1 MCKVYSVETKQL
13 VCSLFK
19 EFKSYR
25 EIEALTGVPR
35 DVLRLWKARARNDEA
50 WAMEAERKSLL
61 SYEEKE
67 EIVRLH
73 SLGDSIT
80 DLQFVSMFIE
90 PPLRVS
96 LTAIVNAK
104 ASLPSVSNP
113 NFLPVPLLIL

>member
-1 MCKVYSVETKQL
+1 MRKVYSVETKQL
-13 VCSLFK
+13 VCSLFR